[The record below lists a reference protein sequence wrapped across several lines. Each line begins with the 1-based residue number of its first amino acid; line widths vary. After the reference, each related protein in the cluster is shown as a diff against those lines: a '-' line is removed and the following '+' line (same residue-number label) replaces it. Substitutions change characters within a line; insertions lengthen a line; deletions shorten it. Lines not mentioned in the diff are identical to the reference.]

1 MRIRAAAV
9 AIATL
14 LAAAPGHT
22 ETATERGEAQ
32 LTRMLGDR
40 IAGQQVE
47 CFHWTNA
54 TKSVVIDRVALVYD
68 TGAVLYVARPANAEL
83 LDPRDTIRVTRS
95 SGQRLCTRDNF
106 YVVTREGGLITGRA
120 EIEGFVPYTRPR

>member
-1 MRIRAAAV
+1 MRICAAAV
-9 AIATL
+9 PIAAL
-14 LAAAPGHT
+14 LAAASAHA
-22 ETATERGEAQ
+22 ETAQERGEAQ
-32 LTRMLGDR
+32 LARMLGDR

-54 TKSVVIDRVALVYD
+54 TRPVVIDRVALVYD
-68 TGAVLYVARPANAEL
+68 TGPTLYVARPANAEL

-95 SGQRLCTRDNF
+95 SSQRLCTRDKF

-120 EIEGFVPYTRPR
+120 EIEGFVPYARPR

>member
-1 MRIRAAAV
+1 MRICAAAV
-9 AIATL
+9 PIAAL
-14 LAAAPGHT
+14 LAAASAHA
-22 ETATERGEAQ
+22 ETAQERGEAQ
-32 LTRMLGDR
+32 LARMLGDR

-54 TKSVVIDRVALVYD
+54 TRPVVIDRVALVYD
-68 TGAVLYVARPANAEL
+68 TGPILYVARPANAEL

-95 SGQRLCTRDNF
+95 SSQRLCTRDKF
-106 YVVTREGGLITGRA
+106 YVVTLEGGLITGRA